1 MKKIILPLSFLPF
14 ILAIAFAVKTYGA
27 KLLSITPYQNET
39 PAINPERPLL
49 LKETALSD
57 KKIQVALLLDISGSM
72 DGLIEQAK
80 AKLWRIVNEL
90 GDARIGGE
98 TPGLQIALYIYGGD
112 HLNAENGY
120 VKQVTPLTSDL
131 DLISEKLFELTTNGG
146 EEYCGKVIATSLDQL
161 LWSNSSEDLK
171 MIFIAGNEPF
181 TQGPVNFRES
191 CRKAVAKDIY
201 VNTIFCGNYAE
212 GVNTQWKEGA
222 EIGLGQY
229 MYIDH
234 NQTVTYIATPYDD
247 EISHLNDQLNQTY
260 IYYGAQGQQ
269 MSVRQQAED
278 EKANSYSQSNKVT
291 RAISKSKKVY
301 SNESW
306 DLVDASKD
314 DEFSVEKIEKSTL
327 PEEYKN
333 LSNEDILAKVEEKNK
348 ERSAIQ
354 EKILSLEKER
364 KTFIAEK
371 QKEGAEEKTLD
382 AVLVKT
388 VREQASKKNYKFE

>member
-14 ILAIAFAVKTYGA
+14 FLAIAFAVKTYGA
-27 KLLSITPYQNET
+27 KIWSAPQPAVISPSAQPYILTPTT
-39 PAINPERPLL
+39 PF
-49 LKETALSD
+49 SD

-90 GDARIGGE
+90 ADARFGEE
-98 TPGLQIALYIYGGD
+98 TPNLQIALYIYGGD

-131 DLISEKLFELTTNGG
+131 DLISERLFELSTNGG
-146 EEYCGKVIATSLDQL
+146 EEYCGKVITTSLNQL
-161 LWSNSSEDLK
+161 EWSHSADDLR

-181 TQGPVNFRES
+181 TQGPVNFREA
-191 CRKAVAKDIY
+191 CRQAVSKDIY

-234 NQTVTYIATPYDD
+234 NQAVTYVATPYDD

-260 IYYGAQGQQ
+260 IYYGTQGQQ
-269 MSVRQQAED
+269 MSVRQEAED
-278 EKANSYSQSNKVT
+278 AKAESYSQSNKVT

-306 DLVDASKD
+306 DLVDASKKD
-314 DEFSVEKIEKSTL
+314 SFSVDDIEKSTL

-333 LSNEDILAKVEEKNK
+333 LSNTEIKAKIEEKTQ
-348 ERSAIQ
+348 ERDAIQ
-354 EKILSLEKER
+354 SQILELEKQR

-388 VREQASKKNYKFE
+388 VREQAGKKNYKFE